1 MILLYLDLGT
11 NGCDGNQNAKKDYN
25 STEAIALT
33 LSKDKGKDAEENQR
47 CRDQKIDQLWIPVP
61 DLLTCTGICLVAVF
75 FSISIHFFIFL
86 LNITYYFI
94 DTFLLYHYYNIYS
107 EYLIKSDLEF
117 KGNYIVF
124 CYFLMR
130 ILFLFFFPLLLKF
143 FFIYF
148 KLFACSL
155 YK

>member
-1 MILLYLDLGT
+1 MTLLSIKYPYIEMSNFMQKRKKKKRKEPKLLFFLMILLYLDLGT

-75 FSISIHFFIFL
+75 FSISIHFLYFSLRLHIIL
-86 LNITYYFI
+86 L
-94 DTFLLYHYYNIYS
+94 
-107 EYLIKSDLEF
+107 
-117 KGNYIVF
+117 
-124 CYFLMR
+124 
-130 ILFLFFFPLLLKF
+130 ILFFCITII
-143 FFIYF
+143 IYTRST
-148 KLFACSL
+148 L
-155 YK
+155 